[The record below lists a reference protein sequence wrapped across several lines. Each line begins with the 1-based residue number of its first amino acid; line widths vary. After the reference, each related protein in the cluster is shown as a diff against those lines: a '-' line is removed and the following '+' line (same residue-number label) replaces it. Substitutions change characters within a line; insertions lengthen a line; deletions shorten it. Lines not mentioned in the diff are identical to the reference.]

1 MINWTNI
8 VDQDEKHFLKTVVE
22 YNEKAMTQ
30 YRMLA
35 TAFYNRDWMEGVL
48 SRYGLWQQL
57 ESPTFLGGYPYA
69 ERQVLAFGYDE
80 TYSICPIVGLKI
92 QVKTG
97 IGKPLNHRD
106 FLGALL
112 GLGLKRETIG
122 DIIPTDFGAYI
133 IVEEEIAEFIELEL
147 KGIGRYQKINIE
159 RIPFSDMVIEA
170 PKVKVLTGTVSS
182 LRVDAVFALGFNVSR
197 SEVVKG
203 IDQERAKVN
212 GQTTKASQL
221 MKVGDIGTL
230 RGQGKM
236 RLAAIN
242 GYTKKERIHITI
254 EKYI

>member
-1 MINWTNI
+1 MINWNQI
-8 VDQDEKHFLKTVVE
+8 VDQDEKHFLKTVLE
-22 YNEKAMTQ
+22 YNEKALTQ

-48 SRYGLWQQL
+48 ERYGLWKQL
-57 ESPTFLGGYPYA
+57 DSPIFLGGYPFA
-69 ERQVLAFGYDE
+69 ERQVLVFGYDE
-80 TYSICPIVGLKI
+80 NYSICPIVGLKI

-133 IVEEEIAEFIELEL
+133 IVKEEIVEFIELEL
-147 KGIGRYQKINIE
+147 KGIGRYQKIIVE
-159 RIPFSDMVIEA
+159 RIALNDMVIEP
-170 PKVKVLTGTVSS
+170 PKVKVVTGTVSS
-182 LRVDAVFALGFNVSR
+182 LRVDAVLALGFNLSR
-197 SEVVKG
+197 GEVAKG

-212 GQTTKASQL
+212 GQIVKASQL
-221 MKVGDIGTL
+221 MKVGDTGTL
-230 RGQGKM
+230 RGQGKI

-242 GYTKKERIHITI
+242 GYTKKERMHITI